1 VVDYLLLALDNSQRQ
16 MEMSKPIPI
25 FISIPK
31 NEITVDALDMVSSQS
46 DHKIEV
52 HADCSTNTIYV
63 VHI

>member
-1 VVDYLLLALDNSQRQ
+1 